1 MTEKRLKYG
10 ESRSMRGTYKN
21 YFYIVFNDNLL
32 LMLCEKESFTI
43 ERKYF

>member
-21 YFYIVFNDNLL
+21 YFYIVF
-32 LMLCEKESFTI
+32 
-43 ERKYF
+43 